1 MVLRFPER
9 PVSGPA
15 GARAPGEER
24 GGTVTIS
31 GPWVLHF
38 SWGCTDD
45 YGRVG
50 LVFEPDGTFSG
61 GGFSGAWRQQEGNLL
76 LRFAEGP
83 AQYGG
88 TVTGT
93 AGAGAMS
100 SFDGSP
106 GGCWYLARQGSAGR
120 QGPAGGPGSA
130 DSSAGQPA
138 DVAGRRLDSAG
149 TAPGAPDGPGTA
161 PGELDAAG
169 NRI

>member
-1 MVLRFPER
+1 M
-9 PVSGPA
+9 
-15 GARAPGEER
+15 
-24 GGTVTIS
+24 TIS

-50 LVFEPDGTFSG
+50 LVFNADGSFSG
-61 GGFSGAWRQQEGNLL
+61 GGFSGAWRQHDGTLL
-76 LRFAEGP
+76 LRFVDGP

-88 TVTGT
+88 TLTGS

-106 GGCWYLARQGSAGR
+106 GGCWYLVRRESAGW
-120 QGPAGGPGSA
+120 PDSA

-149 TAPGAPDGPGTA
+149 TAPGELGSAGTA

>member
-1 MVLRFPER
+1 M
-9 PVSGPA
+9 
-15 GARAPGEER
+15 
-24 GGTVTIS
+24 TIS

-50 LVFEPDGTFSG
+50 LVFDPDGTFSG
-61 GGFSGAWRQQEGNLL
+61 GGFSGAWRQQDGTLL
-76 LRFAEGP
+76 LRFADGP

-106 GGCWYLARQGSAGR
+106 GGCWYLARQGSAG
-120 QGPAGGPGSA
+120 GPGSA

-138 DVAGRRLDSAG
+138 DAAGRNGRMNRLRIHHHFQRGTSMTRGASTAG
-149 TAPGAPDGPGTA
+149 
-161 PGELDAAG
+161 
-169 NRI
+169 R

>member
-1 MVLRFPER
+1 MHMVPRSPEN
-9 PVSGPA
+9 PVNGPA
-15 GARAPGEER
+15 GARAPVEER

-45 YGRVG
+45 YGRVS
-50 LVFEPDGTFSG
+50 LAFNPDGTFSG
-61 GGFSGAWRQQEGNLL
+61 GGFSGAWRQHDGTLL
-76 LRFAEGP
+76 LRFADGP

-88 TVTGT
+88 TITGS

-100 SFDGSP
+100 SFDGTP
-106 GGCWYLARQGSAGR
+106 GGCWYLTRQGATGE
-120 QGPAGGPGSA
+120 PEPA

-138 DVAGRRLDSAG
+138 DVAGRRRDSA
-149 TAPGAPDGPGTA
+149 GTA

>member
-1 MVLRFPER
+1 M
-9 PVSGPA
+9 
-15 GARAPGEER
+15 
-24 GGTVTIS
+24 TIS

-45 YGRVG
+45 YGRVT
-50 LVFEPDGTFSG
+50 LEFNPDGTFSG
-61 GGFSGAWRQQEGNLL
+61 GGFSGSWRQHDGTLL
-76 LRFAEGP
+76 LRFADGP

-88 TVTGT
+88 TITGS
-93 AGAGAMS
+93 AGVGAMS
-100 SFDGSP
+100 TFDGSP
-106 GGCWYLARQGSAGR
+106 GGCWYLIR
-120 QGPAGGPGSA
+120 PGSSGGSEAA

-149 TAPGAPDGPGTA
+149 PA

>member
-1 MVLRFPER
+1 M
-9 PVSGPA
+9 
-15 GARAPGEER
+15 
-24 GGTVTIS
+24 TIS

-50 LVFEPDGTFSG
+50 LVFTPDGTFSG
-61 GGFSGAWRQQEGNLL
+61 GGFSGDWRQQDGTLL
-76 LRFAEGP
+76 LRFADGP

-88 TVTGT
+88 TVTGS

-106 GGCWYLARQGSAGR
+106 GGCWYLVRQGAAVG
-120 QGPAGGPGSA
+120 ADTA

-138 DVAGRRLDSAG
+138 DAAGRKPDAAGRSPGELDAAG
-149 TAPGAPDGPGTA
+149 TSS
-161 PGELDAAG
+161 GELDAAG
-169 NRI
+169 NRIPGAEEGRS

>member
-1 MVLRFPER
+1 M
-9 PVSGPA
+9 
-15 GARAPGEER
+15 
-24 GGTVTIS
+24 TIS

-50 LVFEPDGTFSG
+50 LAFNPDGTFSG
-61 GGFSGAWRQQEGNLL
+61 GGFSGAWRQHDGTLL

-88 TVTGT
+88 TVTGS

-106 GGCWYLARQGSAGR
+106 GGCWYLVSQGSDD
-120 QGPAGGPGSA
+120 GPESA

-149 TAPGAPDGPGTA
+149 TAPGELDSTGTA
-161 PGELDAAG
+161 SGELDAAG

>member
-1 MVLRFPER
+1 MHMVLRSPEDL
-9 PVSGPA
+9 VSDPA
-15 GARAPGEER
+15 GARALVEER

-50 LVFEPDGTFSG
+50 LAFTPDGTFSG
-61 GGFSGAWRQQEGNLL
+61 GGFSGAWRQHDGTLL
-76 LRFAEGP
+76 LRFADGP

-88 TVTGT
+88 TVTGS
-93 AGAGAMS
+93 AGAGTMS

-106 GGCWYLARQGSAGR
+106 GGCWYLVRGGSGDGAE
-120 QGPAGGPGSA
+120 PA

-138 DVAGRRLDSAG
+138 DVAGRRLDSPGA
-149 TAPGAPDGPGTA
+149 APGELDAAGTA

>member
-1 MVLRFPER
+1 MHMVLRSPEN

-15 GARAPGEER
+15 GARAPVGER
-24 GGTVTIS
+24 GGTVTIT

-50 LVFEPDGTFSG
+50 LAFNPDGTFSG
-61 GGFSGAWRQQEGNLL
+61 GGFSGAWRQHDGTLL
-76 LRFAEGP
+76 LRFADGP

-88 TVTGT
+88 TVTGS
-93 AGAGAMS
+93 AGAGAMT

-106 GGCWYLARQGSAGR
+106 GGCWYLVRKGSG
-120 QGPAGGPGSA
+120 GGPESA
-130 DSSAGQPA
+130 DSTAGQPA
-138 DVAGRRLDSAG
+138 DVAGRKLDSA
-149 TAPGAPDGPGTA
+149 GTA